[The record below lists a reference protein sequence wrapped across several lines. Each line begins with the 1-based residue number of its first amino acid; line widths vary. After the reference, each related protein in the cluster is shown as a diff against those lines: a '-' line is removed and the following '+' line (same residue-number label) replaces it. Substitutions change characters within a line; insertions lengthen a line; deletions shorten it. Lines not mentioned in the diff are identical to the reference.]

1 MLINKLIKENKLFPI
16 FFIFLFITFS
26 LILKNITNMYSYKYI
41 LEIDD
46 KVIDYFYLEEKISI
60 ISSIEKFLEKNQK
73 ENIIISKETELS
85 YLINFKS
92 NKKIDNESI
101 KNYNLNILNNLNSN
115 QVKLFEDFINEAKIK
130 KDFIVDNSGFR
141 TILLYKK
148 NQYSKLYKKYDYYK
162 KLIKKSFTSV
172 NSNVKSE
179 DTKSNFLDITT
190 EFDDMLNKI
199 DLFINQEKFIKI
211 INEDQIEL
219 KNYKKLEEIIKLQKE
234 ILIDLDLTSQLI
246 ETNNNLALLNNFKKI
261 NQDSFIKIDNSNYQ
275 DILKIILRND
285 IYISLFLT
293 LINHQEF
300 NKKLSEEKL
309 PNNIKDLRL
318 IGTEN
323 KLKNIYIDKQIWKI
337 NFLKFERYGLSKIIK
352 YTLILIYS
360 ILLSLILTKFMN
372 DYKNYLKV

>member
-60 ISSIEKFLEKNQK
+60 ISSIEKFLEENQK
-73 ENIIISKETELS
+73 ENVIISKETELS

-92 NKKIDNESI
+92 NKKIDNEYI

-115 QVKLFEDFINEAKIK
+115 QIKLFEDFINEAKIR
-130 KDFIVDNSGFR
+130 KDFIVDNSGFK

-148 NQYSKLYKKYDYYK
+148 NQYNKTYKKYDYYK

-172 NSNVKSE
+172 NSNIKSE

-199 DLFINQEKFIKI
+199 DLFINKEKFIKI

-219 KNYKKLEEIIKLQKE
+219 KNYKTRRDHKIQKE

-246 ETNNNLALLNNFKKI
+246 ETNNNLALLNNFNKI

-293 LINHQEF
+293 LINYQEF

-309 PNNIKDLRL
+309 PNNIKGLRL

-323 KLKNIYIDKQIWKI
+323 KLKHIYIDKQIWKI

-372 DYKNYLKV
+372 DYKNYLKA

>member
-60 ISSIEKFLEKNQK
+60 ISSIEKFLEENQK
-73 ENIIISKETELS
+73 ENVIISKETELS

-92 NKKIDNESI
+92 NKKIDNEYI

-115 QVKLFEDFINEAKIK
+115 QIKLFEDFINEAKIR
-130 KDFIVDNSGFR
+130 KDFIVDNSGFK

-148 NQYSKLYKKYDYYK
+148 NQYNKTYKKYDYYK

-172 NSNVKSE
+172 NRNIKSE

-293 LINHQEF
+293 LINYQEF

-309 PNNIKDLRL
+309 PNNIKGLRL

-323 KLKNIYIDKQIWKI
+323 KLKHIYIDKQIWKI

-372 DYKNYLKV
+372 DYKNYLKA